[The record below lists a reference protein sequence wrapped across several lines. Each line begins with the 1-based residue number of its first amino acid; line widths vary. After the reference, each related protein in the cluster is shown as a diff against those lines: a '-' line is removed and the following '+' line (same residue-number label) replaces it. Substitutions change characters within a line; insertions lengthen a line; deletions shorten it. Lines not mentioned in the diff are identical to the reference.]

1 MKEQALAAA
10 LRYADP
16 TQRLNALREYLQSAL
31 DQTEGAGRYRAREW
45 RPILRAQ
52 LAGLDVGQLK
62 RPLRPFRSCS
72 VTVVGRMGSRQAGVA
87 SAGAAVR

>member
-16 TQRLNALREYLQSAL
+16 TQRLNALREYLQGAL

-52 LAGLDVGQLK
+52 LAGLDVGQLIGDV
-62 RPLRPFRSCS
+62 RPFLERSADADLLQRS
-72 VTVVGRMGSRQAGVA
+72 NLATVLA
-87 SAGAAVR
+87 SG